1 MIRTYLVRG
10 ATIALAGL
18 TMAAC
23 ASAKKPGYLT
33 QAEGIYSALAN
44 RGGNETVEAEM
55 IKTRQAIDSA
65 NMALAQNRSQKYV
78 DGVAYVALRAAQTA
92 EAEEARR
99 TAMRA
104 TDSLKTARLNKL
116 LSLTEAQRSA
126 LAQQQQL
133 SQSEIAALHVQNAA
147 AEQRADSLRRVA
159 EEANAKLNDALTQL
173 RSLVAEITNIK
184 ETSRGLV
191 ISLSDIL
198 FDVNQ
203 ATLKPGA
210 ANNVQK
216 IAAILNQY
224 PNYKISVEGHTDSQG
239 SDAYNQSLSE
249 RRAAAVLQQLVAGGV
264 SADRITSKG
273 FGESQPVASND
284 TPAGRQQNRRVEVVV
299 LGAGKV
305 ADALQNGGS
314 APTDTT
320 RSDTTKTPPR

>member
-1 MIRTYLVRG
+1 MTRHHVFRS
-10 ATIALAGL
+10 ATIALAAIAAG
-18 TMAAC
+18 AC
-23 ASAKKPGYLT
+23 ASAKKSAYLT
-33 QAEGIYSALAN
+33 QAEGIYSALAT

-99 TAMRA
+99 MAMRA
-104 TDSLKTARLNKL
+104 SDSLKTARLNKL

-203 ATLKPGA
+203 ATLKAGA

-224 PNYKISVEGHTDSQG
+224 PNYQISVEGHTDSQG
-239 SDAYNQSLSE
+239 SDTYNQSLSE
-249 RRAAAVLQQLVAGGV
+249 RRAATVMQQLVAGGV
-264 SADRITSKG
+264 ASGRITSKG
-273 FGESQPVASND
+273 FGKTQPVASND
-284 TPAGRQQNRRVEVVV
+284 TPSGRQQNRRVEVIV

-305 ADALQNGGS
+305 ADAIQNG
-314 APTDTT
+314 APAPAS
-320 RSDTTKTPPR
+320 RDTTKTPPPR

>member
-1 MIRTYLVRG
+1 MTRTSMLRTASV
-10 ATIALAGL
+10 ALAGL
-18 TMAAC
+18 ALGAC
-23 ASAKKPGYLT
+23 ATATKPAYLT
-33 QAEGIYSALAN
+33 QAEGIYSSLAA

-55 IKTRQAIDSA
+55 IKTRQALDSA
-65 NMALAQNRSQKYV
+65 QMALTMNRSQKYV
-78 DGVAYVALRAAQTA
+78 DGVSYVALRTAQTA

-99 TAMRA
+99 MAVRA
-104 TDSLKTARLNKL
+104 TDSLKTARLNRL

-147 AEQRADSLRRVA
+147 SEQRADSLRRVA

-203 ATLKPGA
+203 ATLKAGA

-224 PNYKISVEGHTDSQG
+224 PNYQISVEGHTDSQG
-239 SDAYNQSLSE
+239 SDAYNQSLSD
-249 RRAAAVLQQLVAGGV
+249 RRAAAVRTQLIAGGV
-264 SADRITSKG
+264 AEGRISSKG

-284 TPAGRQQNRRVEVVV
+284 APAGRQQNRRVEVIV

-305 ADALQNGGS
+305 ADALQNGT
-314 APTDTT
+314 PMTDTT
-320 RSDTTKTPPR
+320 RTPPPR

>member
-1 MIRTYLVRG
+1 MTRNHILRG
-10 ATIALAGL
+10 AAIALAGL
-18 TMAAC
+18 TIGAC

-33 QAEGIYSALAN
+33 QAEGIYSALST
-44 RGGNETVEAEM
+44 RGGNETFEAEM

-99 TAMRA
+99 MAMRA
-104 TDSLKTARLNKL
+104 ADSLKTARLNKL
-116 LSLTEAQRSA
+116 LSLTEAQRNS

-133 SQSEIAALHVQNAA
+133 SQSEIAALHLQNAA

-203 ATLKPGA
+203 ATLKAGA

-224 PNYKISVEGHTDSQG
+224 PNYQISVEGHTDSQG

-249 RRAAAVLQQLVAGGV
+249 RRAAAVRMQLVAGGV
-264 SADRITSKG
+264 AEGRITSKG
-273 FGESQPVASND
+273 FGEAQPVASND
-284 TPAGRQQNRRVEVVV
+284 TPAGRQQNRRVEVIV

-305 ADALQNGGS
+305 ADALQNGGT
-314 APTDTT
+314 APAAG
-320 RSDTTKTPPR
+320 DTTKTPPPR

>member
-1 MIRTYLVRG
+1 MNRDHSLRSALLALTAI
-10 ATIALAGL
+10 ATG
-18 TMAAC
+18 AC
-23 ASAKKPGYLT
+23 ATAKMPQYLT
-33 QAEGIYSALAN
+33 QADGIYSSLAA

-55 IKTRQAIDSA
+55 IKTRQALDSA
-65 NMALAQNRSQKYV
+65 HMALTLNRSQKYV
-78 DGVAYVALRAAQTA
+78 DGVSYIALRAAQTA
-92 EAEEARR
+92 EATEARR
-99 TAMRA
+99 MAMRT
-104 TDSLKTARLNKL
+104 TDSLKTARLNRL

-203 ATLKPGA
+203 ATLKAGA

-224 PNYKISVEGHTDSQG
+224 PNYNISVEGHTDSQG
-239 SDAYNQSLSE
+239 GDAYNQSLSE
-249 RRAAAVLQQLVAGGV
+249 RRAAAVRTQLVSGGV
-264 SADRITSKG
+264 AEGRISSKG
-273 FGESQPVASND
+273 FGKTQPVSAND

-305 ADALQNGGS
+305 ADALKRGGTMP
-314 APTDTT
+314 AGTDTT
-320 RSDTTKTPPR
+320 RTPPPR

>member
-1 MIRTYLVRG
+1 MNRSYMLRG
-10 ATIALAGL
+10 TALAAAAL
-18 TMAAC
+18 AIAAC
-23 ASAKKPGYLT
+23 ASAKKPQYLT
-33 QAEGIYSALAN
+33 QAEGIYTALAA

-55 IKTRQAIDSA
+55 IKTRQALDSA
-65 NMALAQNRSQKYV
+65 RMAIAKNRSQKYV
-78 DGVAYVALRAAQTA
+78 DGVSYIALRAAQTA

-99 TAMRA
+99 LAMRA
-104 TDSLKTARLNKL
+104 TDSLKTARLNRL

-147 AEQRADSLRRVA
+147 SEQRADSLRRVA

-203 ATLKPGA
+203 ATLKAGA

-224 PNYKISVEGHTDSQG
+224 PNYNISVEGHTDAQG
-239 SDAYNQSLSE
+239 TDAYNQSLSE
-249 RRAAAVLQQLVAGGV
+249 RRAAAVLSQLVAGGV
-264 SADRITSKG
+264 AGNRITSKG

-284 TPAGRQQNRRVEVVV
+284 TPAGRQQNRRVEVIV

-305 ADALQNGGS
+305 ADALQNGGT
-314 APTDTT
+314 ATDTT
-320 RSDTTKTPPR
+320 RTPAPQ

>member
-1 MIRTYLVRG
+1 MTRPYMLRG

-18 TMAAC
+18 ALGAC

-33 QAEGIYSALAN
+33 QAEGIYSALAA

-55 IKTRQAIDSA
+55 IKTRQALDSA
-65 NMALAQNRSQKYV
+65 QMALAQNRSQKYV
-78 DGVAYVALRAAQTA
+78 DGVAYVALRTAQTA
-92 EAEEARR
+92 EAVEARR
-99 TAMRA
+99 MAMRA

-224 PNYKISVEGHTDSQG
+224 PNYNISVEGHTDSQG

-264 SADRITSKG
+264 AASRISSKG

-305 ADALQNGGS
+305 ADALQNGGT
-314 APTDTT
+314 APTSGDA
-320 RSDTTKTPPR
+320 TKAPPPR

>member
-1 MIRTYLVRG
+1 MNRTHMLRG

-18 TMAAC
+18 ALGAC

-33 QAEGIYSALAN
+33 QAEGIYSALAT

-99 TAMRA
+99 MAMRA
-104 TDSLKTARLNKL
+104 SDSLKTARLNKL
-116 LSLTEAQRSA
+116 LSLTEAQRNS

-133 SQSEIAALHVQNAA
+133 SQSEIAALHLQNAA

-203 ATLKPGA
+203 ATLKAGA

-224 PNYKISVEGHTDSQG
+224 PSYKISVEGHTDSQG

-305 ADALQNGGS
+305 ADALQNGGT
-314 APTDTT
+314 APATG
-320 RSDTTKTPPR
+320 DTTKAPPPR